1 MGKRI
6 AEDGRESAGA
16 GKRDGHADGKKPSA
30 DDRDHAIDG
39 KKPSADD
46 LPEGFTLALAL
57 VDAVPVALFCA
68 SAIVFGARAASPVF
82 VAGAVLSFAG
92 GAGKVCWKLLIAVA
106 RRNVAWLGKQ
116 MRYVMPVGFALMIA
130 GAAINHAQV
139 AGLVAALIRL
149 PSLAFLLA
157 WLACMCAMGYLA
169 GHRDQT
175 DARSNWTEQLVN
187 ACGQAALL
195 AALLLAG

>member
-1 MGKRI
+1 MSKQNAGST
-6 AEDGRESAGA
+6 AGDGE
-16 GKRDGHADGKKPSA
+16 KN
-30 DDRDHAIDG
+30 
-39 KKPSADD
+39 D

-68 SAIVFGARAASPVF
+68 SAAVFGARAASPLF
-82 VAGAVLSFAG
+82 VVGAIVAFAG

-106 RRNVAWLGKQ
+106 RRNVTWLNKQ
-116 MRYVMPVGFALMIA
+116 MRYVMPVGFVLMIA

-139 AGLVAALIRL
+139 AGLLAALVRM
-149 PSLAFLLA
+149 PSLVCLLV
-157 WLACMCAMGYLA
+157 WVACMCAMGYFA

-175 DARSNWTEQLVN
+175 SARSNWLEQCVN

>member
-1 MGKRI
+1 MGERI
-6 AEDGRESAGA
+6 TGNDGVTANTGERYGQAG
-16 GKRDGHADGKKPSA
+16 GKKRSA
-30 DDRDHAIDG
+30 DDRGHAAGG

>member
-1 MGKRI
+1 MHEADNVKVADTDSAASAAP
-6 AEDGRESAGA
+6 AEKNE
-16 GKRDGHADGKKPSA
+16 
-30 DDRDHAIDG
+30 
-39 KKPSADD
+39 

-68 SAIVFGARAASPVF
+68 CAAVFGARAQSPVF
-82 VAGAVLSFAG
+82 VAGAVVAFAG

-106 RRNVAWLGKQ
+106 RRNVAWLSRQ
-116 MRYVMPVGFALMIA
+116 MRYVMPVGFVLMIA
-130 GAAINHAQV
+130 GAALNHTQV
-139 AGLVAALIRL
+139 AGLLASLVQL
-149 PSLAFLLA
+149 PSLVFLLA
-157 WLACMCAMGYLA
+157 WVACMCAMGHFA

-175 DARSNWTEQLVN
+175 NARSNWIEQTVN

>member
-1 MGKRI
+1 MGERI
-6 AEDGRESAGA
+6 TGNDGVTANTGERYGQAG
-16 GKRDGHADGKKPSA
+16 GKKRSA
-30 DDRDHAIDG
+30 DDRGHAAGG

-68 SAIVFGARAASPVF
+68 SAAVFGARAASPVF
-82 VAGAVLSFAG
+82 IAGAFFAFAG

-149 PSLAFLLA
+149 PSLAFFLA
-157 WLACMCAMGYLA
+157 WLACMCAMGYFA

-175 DARSNWTEQLVN
+175 DARSNWNEQLVN

-195 AALLLAG
+195 AALLLAR

>member
-1 MGKRI
+1 MGERI
-6 AEDGRESAGA
+6 TGNDGVTANTGERYGQAG
-16 GKRDGHADGKKPSA
+16 GKKRSA
-30 DDRDHAIDG
+30 DDRGRAAGG

>member
-1 MGKRI
+1 MGDRYADRAASTAKK
-6 AEDGRESAGA
+6 DG
-16 GKRDGHADGKKPSA
+16 
-30 DDRDHAIDG
+30 
-39 KKPSADD
+39 

-57 VDAVPVALFCA
+57 VDAVPVVLFCA
-68 SAIVFGARAASPVF
+68 SAVVFGARAASPVF
-82 VAGAVLSFAG
+82 IAGAVLAFAG

-116 MRYVMPVGFALMIA
+116 MRYVMPVGFVLMVA
-130 GAAINHAQV
+130 GAAINHEQV
-139 AGLVAALIRL
+139 AGLAAGLVRL

-157 WLACMCAMGYLA
+157 WAVCMCAMGYLA
-169 GHRDQT
+169 GHLDQA

>member
-1 MGKRI
+1 MGERI
-6 AEDGRESAGA
+6 TGNDGVTANTGERYGQAG
-16 GKRDGHADGKKPSA
+16 GKKRSA
-30 DDRDHAIDG
+30 DDRGHAAGG

-139 AGLVAALIRL
+139 AGLIAALIRL

>member
-1 MGKRI
+1 MGERI
-6 AEDGRESAGA
+6 AEGGREPAGA
-16 GKRDGHADGKKPSA
+16 GKRDGHADGKKRST
-30 DDRDHAIDG
+30 DDRGHATDG

-116 MRYVMPVGFALMIA
+116 MRYVMPVGFVLMIA

-157 WLACMCAMGYLA
+157 WLACMCAMGYFA

-175 DARSNWTEQLVN
+175 DARSNWNEQLVN

-195 AALLLAG
+195 AALLLAR

>member
-1 MGKRI
+1 MGERI
-6 AEDGRESAGA
+6 AEGGRESAGA
-16 GKRDGHADGKKPSA
+16 GKRDGHVDGKKRSA
-30 DDRDHAIDG
+30 DDRGHAIDG

-116 MRYVMPVGFALMIA
+116 MRYVMPVGFVLMIA

-157 WLACMCAMGYLA
+157 WLACMCAMGYFA

-175 DARSNWTEQLVN
+175 DARSNWNEQLVN

-195 AALLLAG
+195 AALLLAR

>member
-1 MGKRI
+1 MGGRI
-6 AEDGRESAGA
+6 TRDDGVAASAG
-16 GKRDGHADGKKPSA
+16 DQFDGKKRA
-30 DDRDHAIDG
+30 TGDRRPASGG
-39 KKPSADD
+39 KKHAADD

-57 VDAVPVALFCA
+57 VDAMPVALFCA
-68 SAIVFGARAASPVF
+68 SAAVFGARAASPVF
-82 VAGAVLSFAG
+82 IAGAVVAFAG

-106 RRNVAWLGKQ
+106 RRNVAWLNRQ

-139 AGLVAALIRL
+139 AGLLAALVRL

-157 WLACMCAMGYLA
+157 WLACMCAMGYFA

-175 DARSNWTEQLVN
+175 SARSNWTEQLVN

>member
-1 MGKRI
+1 MGERI
-6 AEDGRESAGA
+6 TGNDGVTANTGERYGQAG
-16 GKRDGHADGKKPSA
+16 GKKRSA
-30 DDRDHAIDG
+30 DDRGHAAGG

-68 SAIVFGARAASPVF
+68 SAAVFGARAASPVF
-82 VAGAVLSFAG
+82 IAGAFFAFAG

-130 GAAINHAQV
+130 GAVISRAQV
-139 AGLVAALIRL
+139 AGLLAALVRL

>member
-1 MGKRI
+1 M
-6 AEDGRESAGA
+6 REAKSARNAGA
-16 GKRDGHADGKKPSA
+16 VSKPADKGEAEAANENVNVPKPEPA
-30 DDRDHAIDG
+30 G
-39 KKPSADD
+39 TD

-68 SAIVFGARAASPVF
+68 SAAVFGARAQSPVF
-82 VAGAVLSFAG
+82 VAGAAVAFAG
-92 GAGKVCWKLLIAVA
+92 GAGKVCWKLLIAMA
-106 RRNVAWLGKQ
+106 RRNVAWLSRQ
-116 MRYVMPVGFALMIA
+116 MRYVMPVGFVLMIA

-139 AGLVAALIRL
+139 AGLLASLAEL
-149 PSLAFLLA
+149 PSLVFLLA
-157 WLACMCAMGYLA
+157 WAACMCAMGHFA

-175 DARSNWTEQLVN
+175 SARSNWLEQCVN

>member
-1 MGKRI
+1 MGERLT
-6 AEDGRESAGA
+6 EDDGAAADAGGLPDA
-16 GKRDGHADGKKPSA
+16 TDGKKRAA
-30 DDRDHAIDG
+30 DDRGHATDG
-39 KKPSADD
+39 KKRAAND

-57 VDAVPVALFCA
+57 VDAVPVVLFCA
-68 SAIVFGARAASPVF
+68 SAVVFGARAASPVF
-82 VAGAVLSFAG
+82 VAGAVLAFAG

-106 RRNVAWLGKQ
+106 RRNVVWLGCQ
-116 MRYVMPVGFALMIA
+116 MRYVMPAGFVLMIV

-139 AGLVAALIRL
+139 EGLVAALIHL

-157 WLACMCAMGYLA
+157 WIACMCAMGYFA

>member
-1 MGKRI
+1 MGERI
-6 AEDGRESAGA
+6 AEGGRESAGA
-16 GKRDGHADGKKPSA
+16 GKRDGHADGKKRSA
-30 DDRDHAIDG
+30 DDRGHAIDG

-130 GAAINHAQV
+130 GAVISRAQV
-139 AGLVAALIRL
+139 AGLLATLVRL

>member
-1 MGKRI
+1 MSKQNTHRGTDEKATAGS
-6 AEDGRESAGA
+6 AEAARKSATN
-16 GKRDGHADGKKPSA
+16 
-30 DDRDHAIDG
+30 
-39 KKPSADD
+39 D

-68 SAIVFGARAASPVF
+68 SAVVFGARAASPVF
-82 VAGAVLSFAG
+82 IAGAVLTFAG

-116 MRYVMPVGFALMIA
+116 MRYVMPAGFVLMIA
-130 GAAINHAQV
+130 GAAISHEQV
-139 AGLVAALIRL
+139 AGLVAALVRL
-149 PSLAFLLA
+149 PSLALLLA
-157 WLACMCAMGYLA
+157 WAACMCAMGYLA
-169 GHRDQT
+169 GHLDQA

>member
-1 MGKRI
+1 MGYRGTDR
-6 AEDGRESAGA
+6 AASTA
-16 GKRDGHADGKKPSA
+16 KK
-30 DDRDHAIDG
+30 
-39 KKPSADD
+39 DD

-68 SAIVFGARAASPVF
+68 SAVAFGARAASPVF
-82 VAGAVLSFAG
+82 IAGAVLAFAS

-116 MRYVMPVGFALMIA
+116 MRYVMPVGFALMVA
-130 GAAINHAQV
+130 GAAIHRTQA
-139 AGLVAALIRL
+139 AGLVAALVRL

-169 GHRDQT
+169 DHLDQA